1 MSLLGSVIT
10 SLCVTVDAVKA
21 PRLLSRCTAAGRR
34 RCRGVEGVQ
43 RGGDDHQ
50 WRCGDPAEGA
60 TQWWGTS
67 RRSQYFFR
75 IRLGFLCR
83 WVWRLR
89 STSLGES

>member
-50 WRCGDPAEGA
+50 WRCGDPTEAAAVVGHPIA
-60 TQWWGTS
+60 D
-67 RRSQYFFR
+67 R
-75 IRLGFLCR
+75 IRVFCR
-83 WVWRLR
+83 WVWWLR
-89 STSLGES
+89 STS